1 MAMAACT
8 VTDEHLQR
16 AFRRLQRPHW
26 PATLAEAL
34 EHPLRGRCVRGLAAA
49 LAQQDWRPA
58 RQVQT
63 PAPAAAPAVKDSL
76 TPRPLRAPERF
87 DRKRAA
93 SGEREF
99 HPLFDID
106 S

>member
-1 MAMAACT
+1 MADVT

-16 AFRRLQRPHW
+16 AWRRLRRSHW
-26 PATLAEAL
+26 PAAFDDAMA
-34 EHPLRGRCVRGLAAA
+34 HPLRARCVRGLAAA
-49 LAQQDWRPA
+49 LAHQDARQG

-63 PAPAAAPAVKDSL
+63 PAPEAAAPAVKDSL
-76 TPRPLRAPERF
+76 TPRSRRGPELF

-99 HPLFDID
+99 HPLFDWEP
-106 S
+106 